1 MNSSLW
7 YLSIYPVSRVRLTT
21 LNINIGVATGFGEST
36 KPGKDGKLG
45 KLLG

>member
-1 MNSSLW
+1 MNNSLW
-7 YLSIYPVSRVRLTT
+7 YLSISPISRVRLTT
-21 LNINIGVATGFGEST
+21 LNINIVVAAGFGEST